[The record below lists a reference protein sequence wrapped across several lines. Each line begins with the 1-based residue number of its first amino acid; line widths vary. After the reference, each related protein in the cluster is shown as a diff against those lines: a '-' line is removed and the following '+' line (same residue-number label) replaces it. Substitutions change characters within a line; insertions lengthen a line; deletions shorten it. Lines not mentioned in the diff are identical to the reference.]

1 MAYCIYCGKKLED
14 GEVCNCRNI
23 QNNQGSY
30 NQTFQADTQ
39 QYQNNFNQAKE
50 VSGIYLQQLF
60 GAFMGIFKKP
70 VTQGK
75 IFVSSGNVQLGVG
88 FLAIQAI
95 LSSLFALAVCN
106 KINSLGK
113 MAVSLLNGSNG
124 NIISYPKS
132 FLLTIAGSLAMS
144 FALAGL
150 LYIGITLFKGKTAF
164 GQVICAVAVRS
175 VGVSIFI
182 VLSIIVVFLNIGVG
196 FAIFILSWIV
206 GLVFM
211 IPVIQAGAEFNSN
224 GVPYMTTI
232 VASLSIVVFFVW
244 SRISLPMYAS
254 ELVEEIGTSL
264 KNLGNLNSLF
274 Y

>member
-224 GVPYMTTI
+224 GVPYMITI